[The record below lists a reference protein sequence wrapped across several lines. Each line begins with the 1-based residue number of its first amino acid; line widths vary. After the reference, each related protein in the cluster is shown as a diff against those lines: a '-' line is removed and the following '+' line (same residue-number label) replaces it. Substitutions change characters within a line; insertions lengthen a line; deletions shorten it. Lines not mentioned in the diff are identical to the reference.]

1 MGVVLPSLNRSVQF
15 STVPELHSTVIT
27 TGGKHVRLVRV
38 VVQPTNTRP
47 VRLVKREG
55 ETEGRR
61 EEGWEGDQTT
71 GAGGR
76 AVGWGDLLVRMSQHL
91 MTASEEQSS

>member
-15 STVPELHSTVIT
+15 SAVPELHSTVIA

-47 VRLVKREG
+47 VRLVEGEGESEGRDKREIRLQEQAG
-55 ETEGRR
+55 EGR
-61 EEGWEGDQTT
+61 
-71 GAGGR
+71 
-76 AVGWGDLLVRMSQHL
+76 LV
-91 MTASEEQSS
+91 

>member
-1 MGVVLPSLNRSVQF
+1 MGVVLPSLNRSVQL
-15 STVPELHSTVIT
+15 STVPELHSTIIT

-61 EEGWEGDQTT
+61 EEGG
-71 GAGGR
+71 GMGGR
-76 AVGWGDLLVRMSQHL
+76 SDYRSRQERGRLV
-91 MTASEEQSS
+91 